1 MAPAS
6 GRIET
11 AHLIA
16 PLKRELLTVLR
27 QLPAEDWEKPTLAPR
42 WRVRDVAAH
51 LLDGELRRLSMARD
65 GHRMAVPP
73 VTGYGDALAL
83 INGLNASG
91 VSYAERLSPVLLT
104 DLLAVTGDW
113 LARYFASLDPE
124 GDAAFPV
131 AWAGES
137 RSTNWMD
144 VAREYSEHWHHQM
157 QIRVAVGAPL
167 LLLNDPWIGPLL
179 DVSVRALPVSYQ
191 DVAATDGTAIALA
204 VETDPVREWTLLR
217 DASRWVLVQ
226 GAARD
231 PAASVRVDVD
241 TAWRLFYNA
250 LTVDEAHARV
260 RIDGDAA
267 LAKPLLR
274 VRSVMV

>member
-1 MAPAS
+1 MAHAS

-11 AHLIA
+11 AQLIA
-16 PLKRELLTVLR
+16 PLKRELLNVLR
-27 QLPAEDWEKPTLAPR
+27 QLRAEDWEKPTLAPR

-65 GHRMAVPP
+65 GHRMTVAP
-73 VTGYGDALAL
+73 VTGYSDALAL
-83 INGLNASG
+83 INGLNATG
-91 VSYAERLSPVLLT
+91 VSYAERLSPALIA

-113 LARYFASLDPE
+113 LARYFTNLDPL

-167 LLLNDPWIGPLL
+167 LLNDPWIGPLL
-179 DVSVRALPVSYQ
+179 DVSVRALPVSYK
-191 DVAATDGTAIALA
+191 DVAAADGTEILLA

-217 DASRWVLVQ
+217 DASRWILTP
-226 GAARD
+226 GAARN
-231 PAASVRVDVD
+231 PAASVRVDAD

-250 LTVDEAHARV
+250 LTVDEAHGRV

-267 LAKPLLR
+267 LAEPLLR

>member
-1 MAPAS
+1 MARAS

-16 PLKRELLTVLR
+16 PLKRELLSVLR
-27 QLPAEDWEKPTLAPR
+27 QLRAEDWEKPTLAPR

-65 GHRMAVPP
+65 GHRLVVAP
-73 VTGYGDALAL
+73 VTGYSDALAL
-83 INGLNASG
+83 INGLNATG
-91 VSYAERLSPVLLT
+91 VSYAERLSPALIV

-113 LARYFASLDPE
+113 LARYFKSLDPL

-157 QIRVAVGAPL
+157 QIRVAIGAP

-191 DVAATDGTAIALA
+191 DVAAADGTAIVLA

-217 DASRWVLVQ
+217 DASRWILTP
-226 GAARD
+226 GAARN
-231 PAASVRVDVD
+231 PAASVRVDAD

-250 LTVDEAHARV
+250 LTVDEARARV

-267 LAKPLLR
+267 LARPLLR

>member
-16 PLKRELLTVLR
+16 PLKRELLSVLR
-27 QLPAEDWEKPTLAPR
+27 QLRAEDWEKPTLAPR

-65 GHRMAVPP
+65 GHRMAVAP
-73 VTGYGDALAL
+73 VTGYSDALTL

-104 DLLAVTGDW
+104 DLLAVTGEW
-113 LARYFASLDPE
+113 LARYFTRLDPE

-191 DVAATDGTAIALA
+191 DVAAADGTAIALA
-204 VETDPVREWTLLR
+204 VETDPVRHWTLLR